1 MAIAAL
7 ALFAAF
13 ILLGGVLRALIQRRR
28 IGNIGNRR
36 PLFAPRSLE
45 WWALAATDVGYLTV
59 GLGGPSAD
67 LLGMAPLAVLDHPA
81 VRGVGVM
88 LAVLGILAAF
98 TAQLSLG
105 DSWRIGVDEAEQTAL
120 VTTGGFRVVRNPI
133 FATTILSFLGI
144 ALMVPNPVA
153 IAGAVVTIIGI
164 EVQVR
169 LVEERY
175 LRRVHGTAYTDYA
188 SRVGRFIPG
197 LGRLRPNTSTRLRHR
212 LGMVTRAT

>member
-1 MAIAAL
+1 MMATAAL
-7 ALFAAF
+7 VLFAAF

-36 PLFAPRSLE
+36 PLFAARSLE

-59 GLGGPSAD
+59 GLGGPIAE
-67 LLGMAPLAVLDHPA
+67 LLGVAPLAVLDHSA
-81 VRGVGVM
+81 FRGLGVV

-98 TAQLSLG
+98 AAQLSLG
-105 DSWRIGVDEAEQTAL
+105 DSWRIGVDEAERTAL
-120 VTTGGFRVVRNPI
+120 VTTGAFQMVRNPI
-133 FATTILSFLGI
+133 FAATILAFLGI

-153 IAGAVVTIIGI
+153 ITGAVLTVIGI

-175 LRRVHGTAYTDYA
+175 LRRVHGTAYIDYA

-197 LGRLRPNTSTRLRHR
+197 LGRLGAEHQYQT
-212 LGMVTRAT
+212 